1 MSILD
6 NMLFD
11 PDQREEAVEY
21 LANHMGNTMVA
32 GIVGETEDGEFQE
45 VSPDQVPTELLIP
58 MFRNLVENAYGVNA
72 VDMANYLR
80 VEEVFHEKYKDS
92 ILTYLNY
99 IGIEANYVVYKP
111 SILVPYILALKASQP
126 GFVPPMAFNPMKK
139 WKSLAYG
146 NDPLTNLTNP
156 INSYDHVYL
165 NITNIRNEGF
175 TNFIFNANPQAREYI
190 AKAYNEGKAINVN
203 LALLPNKSLDPIANI
218 VAAIHKYL

>member
-6 NMLFD
+6 EMLFD
-11 PDQREEAVEY
+11 PDQREDAIDY

-32 GIVGETEDGEFQE
+32 GIAGVDENGDFQE
-45 VSPDQVPTELLIP
+45 VSPDQLPKELLSS
-58 MFRNLVENAYGVNA
+58 MFRSLVENAYGVNA

-80 VEEVFHEKYKDS
+80 VEEIFHEKYKDS
-92 ILTYLNY
+92 ILSYLHY
-99 IGIEANYVVYKP
+99 VGIDANYVVYKP
-111 SILVPYILALKASQP
+111 SMLVPFILARKASQP

-156 INSYDHVYL
+156 INSYEHVYL
-165 NITNIRNEGF
+165 SINGIRNEGF
-175 TNFIFNANPQAREYI
+175 TNFVFNSNAKAREYI
-190 AKAYNEGKAINVN
+190 AKTYNEGKAINVN

-218 VAAIHKYL
+218 VAAIHKYF